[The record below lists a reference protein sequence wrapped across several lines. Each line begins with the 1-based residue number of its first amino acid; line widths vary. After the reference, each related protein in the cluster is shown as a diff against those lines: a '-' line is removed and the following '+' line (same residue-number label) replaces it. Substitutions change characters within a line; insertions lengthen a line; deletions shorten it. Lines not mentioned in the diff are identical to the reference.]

1 MRYLKLF
8 TYNYYYYINRNIY
21 ILKKN
26 WYIDSFIN
34 YIYICTC
41 TIYDIIWIFIL
52 VYLVLNAEMKYENAI
67 EINFNREIFV
77 SLTIY
82 IYNKFIALM
91 KAQTWWKG
99 SKTFR
104 IRNERSWFYYFVI
117 FLYKKK
123 KQFHHNFAS
132 QPLFNSSS
140 SFRLKIIFNVEKIHS
155 KLYISSIFSVKRFR
169 VIIIPS
175 ILRIFHQN
183 YAQQTFK

>member
-1 MRYLKLF
+1 
-8 TYNYYYYINRNIY
+8 
-21 ILKKN
+21 
-26 WYIDSFIN
+26 
-34 YIYICTC
+34 
-41 TIYDIIWIFIL
+41 
-52 VYLVLNAEMKYENAI
+52 MKYENAI

-104 IRNERSWFYYFVI
+104 IRNEWSWFYYFVI

-155 KLYISSIFSVKRFR
+155 KLYISSISNALLCQTISCHNHPLNSSHF
-169 VIIIPS
+169 PS
-175 ILRIFHQN
+175 KLRSTNF
-183 YAQQTFK
+183 